1 MKTKN
6 KIKIK
11 KLNFFYGDFHAFK
24 DINMQI
30 EERRI
35 TAFIGY
41 SGSGKSTLLRT
52 FNRIYSLYR
61 HYKATGDIYLDGVN
75 ILSINQDLTRLR
87 QKVGMV
93 FQKPTCFPMMIEGN
107 ISFGV
112 NLYEKLKPDAMEERI
127 EWSLRKAVLWDE
139 VKDKLKQDSMA
150 LSYGQQQR
158 LCIARA
164 IAVKLEVLLF
174 DEPTSSLDP
183 KSTDLIEQL
192 LVELREDYTIV
203 LVTHNLKQAKKVS
216 DFTAHMHQGKLIE
229 FNKTS
234 KLFISPKHEVTQEY
248 ILEY

>member
-1 MKTKN
+1 MEIKN
-6 KIKIK
+6 KINVK
-11 KLNFFYGDFHAFK
+11 KLNFFYGDFHALK
-24 DINMQI
+24 DIDLQI
-30 EERRI
+30 EEKRI
-35 TAFIGY
+35 TAFIGH

-52 FNRIYSLYR
+52 FNRIYSLYP
-61 HYKATGDIYLDGVN
+61 HYKATGEIYLDGVD
-75 ILSINQDLTRLR
+75 ILSIDQDLTRLR
-87 QKVGMV
+87 QRVGMV
-93 FQKPTCFPMMIEGN
+93 FQKPTCFPMTIEEN

-112 NLYEKLKPDAMEERI
+112 NLYEKLKSHAMEERI

-164 IAVKLEVLLF
+164 IAVKPEVLLF

-183 KSTDLIEQL
+183 KSTNLIERL

-216 DFTAHMHQGKLIE
+216 DFTAHIYQGGLIE

-234 KLFISPKHEVTQEY
+234 EVFINPAHEVTQEY
-248 ILEY
+248 IQEY